1 MAIEPASRYGIWV
14 KRASVVV
21 LLVLGGTA
29 HAGVM
34 GGFGGREDAYL
45 VGADRVCTPLAVEG
59 GVAKGV
65 PSCHKAASDEIA
77 QLSIKTPKAER
88 GTKARFAATA
98 SAGTLTVTKPESGEV
113 VVTWTSIDPI
123 SKVVDVYGSTY
134 GNVVAVE
141 LMIRRGGRDQA
152 DVVAFDL
159 HAMTPPTAGAEPSAT
174 PTSGGASA
182 PTKPGASAATEK
194 TPSSKELDKA
204 LAAAR
209 KAKGK
214 AAIAAWAKVTALD
227 ADNSEARYGTA
238 VALAQAKKS
247 ADAVAL
253 LQTLAGSKRADAIE
267 FLVAARFDPAF
278 AGVRA
283 DADYRKAV
291 GLDRP
296 PATFYEHV
304 MGLGGSWEQAGTSC
318 DVPSVSLTLTRDRA
332 FKLRVKT
339 ACEGDSADDR
349 FSGTWDLQEPTLV
362 LSLPTGEG
370 ANADQ
375 VPCTVE
381 AAGAEDAIHCT
392 VSKELDFTVRPVR
405 R

>member
-1 MAIEPASRYGIWV
+1 MAIRPPSRYGIWV
-14 KRASVVV
+14 KRASVAVV
-21 LLVLGGTA
+21 ASFWLGMGGVA
-29 HAGVM
+29 RAGVM

-45 VGADRVCTPLAVEG
+45 VGADRVCKPLEVDA
-59 GVAKGV
+59 GVAKGT

-88 GTKARFAATA
+88 GSKARFAATA
-98 SAGTLTVTKPESGEV
+98 SATTLTITRPDSGET

-123 SKVVDVYGSTY
+123 SKVVDVYASQY
-134 GNVVAVE
+134 ANVVAVE

-159 HAMTPPTAGAEPSAT
+159 HAAAT
-174 PTSGGASA
+174 PA
-182 PTKPGASAATEK
+182 PNEPTTTTTTTTATEK
-194 TPSSKELDKA
+194 PPTSKELDKA
-204 LAAAR
+204 IAAAR

-238 VALAQAKKS
+238 VALAQAKKN
-247 ADAVAL
+247 ADAIAQ
-253 LQTLAGSKRADAIE
+253 LQALAGSKRTDAIE
-267 FLVAARFDPAF
+267 FLVAARFDAAF
-278 AGVRA
+278 AAVRA

-318 DVPSVSLTLTRDRA
+318 DVPSVSLVLSRDRA

-339 ACEGDSADDR
+339 ACEGDSSDDR

-370 ANADQ
+370 TNADQ
-375 VPCTVE
+375 IPCTVE
-381 AAGAEDAIHCT
+381 SAGAEDAIHCT
-392 VSKELDFTVRPVR
+392 VSKELDFTVKPVR